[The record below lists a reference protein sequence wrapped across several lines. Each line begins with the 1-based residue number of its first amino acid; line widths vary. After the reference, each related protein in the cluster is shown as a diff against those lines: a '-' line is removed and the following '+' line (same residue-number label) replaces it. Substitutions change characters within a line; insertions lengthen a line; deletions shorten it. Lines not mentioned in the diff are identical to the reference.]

1 MYNIDYNSFRS
12 INSFN
17 QRIRF
22 LILHYTAENFADSI
36 KSLTDSNT
44 SIHYLIPDETE
55 ASYQAAG
62 FKELRIFNLVA
73 ETDRAWHAG
82 VSSWQGRSNLNDTS
96 IGIEVVNLATDNNG
110 IFTFPSYKVNQI
122 KALKQLTLN
131 ILQRYPDITPTHVIG
146 HSDIA
151 PQRKSDPGAAFPWKE
166 LYKAGIGAWFDTKTK
181 LNYLIQFTKQGIPDN
196 AIILK
201 QLNRYGYDI
210 TGADSDAEQFSKLIR
225 AFQLHFRPTDYSGK
239 VDCETVAILYALI
252 DKYFPEA

>member
-1 MYNIDYNSFRS
+1 MYNIDYNSYRS

-17 QRIRF
+17 QRVRF

-36 KSLTDSNT
+36 KSL
-44 SIHYLIPDETE
+44 
-55 ASYQAAG
+55 AG
-62 FKELRIFNLVA
+62 
-73 ETDRAWHAG
+73 
-82 VSSWQGRSNLNDTS
+82 
-96 IGIEVVNLATDNNG
+96 
-110 IFTFPSYKVNQI
+110 
-122 KALKQLTLN
+122 
-131 ILQRYPDITPTHVIG
+131 YPDITPTHVIG

-196 AIILK
+196 ATILK

-210 TGADSDAEQFSKLIR
+210 TGADADAEQFNKLIR
-225 AFQLHFRPTDYSGK
+225 AFQLHFRPTDYSGR

-252 DKYFPEA
+252 EKYFPEA